1 MDNDLVEVKVLREDS
16 PLVIT
21 NLDVISLQKVFE
33 FSFGKSV
40 IFSFE
45 DGVDSDLSLEVLFES
60 VEVAAELIGT
70 RLLIYFVHKLKQIN
84 LINLLVS
91 LLDYWRHLIGVELD
105 QFVGFEFVFRQLFLE
120 VLEVLLGILV
130 LLIFVV
136 VADPNE
142 HLENLSMEY
151 LSWVEIWM
159 RDECK
164 ELATFH
170 YIVFVSLLVTLKFE
184 DDINNQ
190 LNKEH
195 LKQIKAQL
203 VPIRYSCILRVLLL
217 QSYDIGHEIRSY
229 CKEVLYRFWFHM
241 LE

>member
-1 MDNDLVEVKVLREDS
+1 MDNDLVEVKVLRKDS
-16 PLVIT
+16 PLVIA

-151 LSWVEIWM
+151 LSWVEI
-159 RDECK
+159 
-164 ELATFH
+164 
-170 YIVFVSLLVTLKFE
+170 
-184 DDINNQ
+184 
-190 LNKEH
+190 
-195 LKQIKAQL
+195 
-203 VPIRYSCILRVLLL
+203 
-217 QSYDIGHEIRSY
+217 
-229 CKEVLYRFWFHM
+229 
-241 LE
+241 